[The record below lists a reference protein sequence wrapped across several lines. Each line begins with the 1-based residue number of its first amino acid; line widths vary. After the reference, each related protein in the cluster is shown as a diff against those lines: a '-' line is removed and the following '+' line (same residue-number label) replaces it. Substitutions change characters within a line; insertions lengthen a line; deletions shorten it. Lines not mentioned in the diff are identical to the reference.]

1 MAKYQFNTRSNA
13 TPAQTNAGTT
23 AKTFANITAATATLC
38 RGQIY
43 EMNVGA
49 DGAPN
54 ATDCQIV
61 YDVSRCTA
69 TGTGVTAS
77 LNPTFP
83 GDVAS
88 RSVGKINHTIEPTY
102 AGTTDFTVSIW
113 SVILNQRA
121 SQRWIA
127 APGSELLWP
136 ATNVNGLGCRAL
148 SPTYAAPIGYNV
160 FYDDL

>member
-1 MAKYQFNTRSNA
+1 MAKYQFNTRSA
-13 TPAQTNAGTT
+13 AAPTPTNCAAT
-23 AKTFANITAATATLC
+23 AKTFISVTAQTTGLC

-61 YDVSRCTA
+61 YDVSRQTSL
-69 TGTGVTAS
+69 GTGVTPTIQS
-77 LNPTFP
+77 LFP
-83 GDVAS
+83 SDVAT
-88 RSVGKINHTIEPTY
+88 RAVGRINYTVEPTY
-102 AGTTDFTVSIW
+102 AGTTDFTVSVW

-136 ATNVNGLGCRAL
+136 ATNVNGLGGRAV